1 MAMPPIEPLAIS
13 SLLAA
18 LDARNP
24 IRAGSLIV
32 TVFGDAVQPRGGRLS
47 LASLTSI
54 LEPLGI
60 NDGQIRT
67 ALSRLVADG
76 WFERN
81 RIGRQSFYAL
91 TMRGQGDVK
100 AAASR
105 IYGPLGRPWS
115 GVLRLAVLG
124 EGADE
129 AARIALQKAGF
140 APIAPRSLIGPDP
153 GPNLP
158 GVTFFEVKP
167 VSPATPRGL
176 AAQAWPVEE
185 IADRYQSFAGLFG
198 PWLDPARLERLNG
211 ERALALRLLLVH
223 DWRRIVLRDPALP
236 LALLPEPWPGD
247 EARHVA
253 ARLYRSLVL
262 KSEAWLDTIASSEEG
277 ALPKAS
283 IDLSMRFQNPD
294 AVATLKRVP

>member
-1 MAMPPIEPLAIS
+1 MAMPSTAPLMLS
-13 SLLAA
+13 PLLAA
-18 LDARNP
+18 LDAHNP

-47 LASLTSI
+47 LASLTAI

-67 ALSRLVADG
+67 ALSRLAADG

-91 TMRGQGDVK
+91 TARGQADVK
-100 AAASR
+100 AAALR
-105 IYGPLGRPWS
+105 IYGPFGRAWS
-115 GVLRLAVLG
+115 GVLHLAVLG

-129 AARIALQKAGF
+129 AARMALQKAGF

-153 GPNLP
+153 GPTLP

-167 VSPATPRGL
+167 VAPATPQGL

-185 IADRYQSFAGLFG
+185 IADRYRAFTALFG
-198 PWLDPARLERLNG
+198 LWLDPSRLERLNG
-211 ERALALRLLLVH
+211 EQALALRLLLVH
-223 DWRRIVLRDPALP
+223 DWRRIILRDPALP

-253 ARLYRSLVL
+253 ARLYRSLVP
-262 KSEAWLDTIASSEEG
+262 KSETWLDMIASSEEG

-294 AVATLKRVP
+294 GVATVKRVP